1 MPPLLLLLPALAAAA
16 AAVAARAPQPASCGA
31 AAGLALS
38 SGGGRLEVALDD
50 STGAYV
56 VCLDGAPWLRSAGT
70 TYGSG
75 TAQLLSVSSLTR
87 PLMVT

>member
-38 SGGGRLEVALDD
+38 SGGGLEVALDD

>member
-1 MPPLLLLLPALAAAA
+1 MPPLLLLLPALAARAA
-16 AAVAARAPQPASCGA
+16 AAAARAPQPACGA
-31 AAGLALS
+31 AGGLALS
-38 SGGGRLEVALDD
+38 SGGGLEVALDN

-75 TAQLLSVSSLTR
+75 AAQLLSVSSLTR
-87 PLMVT
+87 PFLVS

>member
-1 MPPLLLLLPALAAAA
+1 MSPLLLLPALAERAAA
-16 AAVAARAPQPASCGA
+16 AAQQPGCGA

-38 SGGGRLEVALDD
+38 SGGGLEVALDN

-56 VCLDGAPWLRSAGT
+56 VCLDGATWLRSAGT

-75 TAQLLSVSSLTR
+75 AAQLLSVSSLTR
-87 PLMVT
+87 PLLVS

>member
-16 AAVAARAPQPASCGA
+16 AAAAARAPQPASCGA
-31 AAGLALS
+31 GAGLALS
-38 SGGGRLEVALDD
+38 SGGGRLEVALD